1 MPRGSPTKEKTMRN
15 KYKDVVL
22 DFTSLL
28 DVILIILFFFILY
41 TAFNVEK
48 AELRADEARSEYEEL
63 SAALED
69 ERAQIGQERL
79 RIREEEDELQAEWDR
94 ILALDENAGRNQQA
108 LIAFNNGAMLSFNL
122 RKEDDSEAWRLSATR
137 KDTPTSEEERV
148 GEVLPGEELSASILR
163 IIDAAGFAEDDVL
176 IVTFTYN
183 GNVIGTHRLYVE
195 IMKAFQ
201 EIQSVRKNVYLNA
214 INTSK

>member
-1 MPRGSPTKEKTMRN
+1 MKSR
-15 KYKDVVL
+15 YKDVVL

-41 TAFNVEK
+41 SAFNVEK
-48 AELRADEARSEYEEL
+48 AELRADEARSEYESL

-69 ERAQIGQERL
+69 ERASLGEERTA
-79 RIREEEDELQAEWDR
+79 IQAEWDR
-94 ILALDENAGRNQQA
+94 LLALDENAARNQQA

-122 RKEDDSEAWRLSATR
+122 QKEDGSDDWKLSVTR
-137 KDTPTSEEERV
+137 KASPGAEEARM
-148 GEVLPGEELSASILR
+148 GAILPGDDLTRSILDM
-163 IIDAAGFAEDDVL
+163 INAAGFAEDDVL
-176 IVTFTYN
+176 IVTFTYD
-183 GNVIGTHRLYVE
+183 GSVIGTHRLYAD

-201 EIQSVRKNVYLNA
+201 DIQAARKNVYLNA

>member
-1 MPRGSPTKEKTMRN
+1 MKN
-15 KYKDVVL
+15 KNRDVIL

-28 DVILIILFFFILY
+28 DIILIILFFFILY

-48 AELRADEARSEYEEL
+48 AELRAETARSEYEDM
-63 SAALED
+63 SAALEA
-69 ERAQIGQERL
+69 EKARL
-79 RIREEEDELQAEWDR
+79 GEEQTRLQAEWDR
-94 ILALDENAGRNQQA
+94 VLALDENAARNQQA

-122 RKEDDSEAWRLSATR
+122 QKEDGSDAWRLSATR
-137 KDTPTSEEERV
+137 KESAAAEEVRV
-148 GEVLPGEELSASILR
+148 GAILPGDDLCRSILG
-163 IIDAAGFAEDDVL
+163 IIDAAGFAEDDVV

-195 IMKAFQ
+195 IMKAFRDVQ
-201 EIQSVRKNVYLNA
+201 AVRKNVYLTA